1 VHLPPGVWI
10 AALAA
15 ALSAVPA
22 SVMLV
27 SSARRRAGRR
37 RHAHHLLAAGSAIIA
52 LTAVAGLVVSLS
64 VIAPDGRD
72 TARLI
77 ALGMVLGAVTLLGGM
92 LMLPGAADTGAT
104 ALQHLLDGLAIAG
117 SIWFLGWVLVTAPTR
132 VLGDLTPVPCL
143 LLLLPLGVGV
153 LAFGL
158 TTMVSVRMPRPRAG
172 SVGVGAGI
180 TAAALA
186 GAGVSGGVCQQWAG
200 VVLVSALALP
210 AGLTVIAV
218 AARATDREPEPAEV
232 DTTRRG
238 TGFVFLPMVLL
249 TGAAGYQIIRTGSIG
264 TVGALSGCLVLVAL
278 VGRQYLALRDVRRGA
293 ERLRERE
300 AHFRGLAHTDPLT
313 GLANRRGMLRVLHQE
328 AFGGVDR
335 PCVLLG
341 IDMDG
346 FKSVNDLR
354 GHDVGDQ
361 VLLEVGG
368 RLRMNLRPGDAVAR
382 LGGDEF
388 AVLMWATE
396 DEAERA
402 AHRLLDALAA
412 PYEQGG
418 VVFLSASIGLAPAG
432 SADDVE
438 TLMRNADLAL
448 RYAKVKGKSRVERYE
463 PGYDHLLRR
472 RTTLEHELR
481 GAIERDELRVVFQPV
496 VALPS
501 VRPVGAET
509 LLRWTH
515 PELGA
520 VGPDEFIPA
529 AEESELIAKLGRWV
543 LDRACREL
551 AGWLAG
557 GHDVWVSVNVS
568 PRELH
573 SPDYVGQVAEVL
585 RSHGVPPQRLVLE
598 VTEHAVATD
607 VDELCRRLRELRDTG
622 VRVALD
628 DFGAGYSSLG
638 QLRDLPVDILKIDRK
653 LVAASEP
660 LVDVVVRLGHRLGLE
675 VLAEGISTPAHRAVV
690 EESGCR
696 FGQGFLFGG
705 GVPAEHLEAQL
716 RAAASPLRVPASA
729 SGGRLAISAGQIA
742 PAVIPGPDGE
752 GSSG

>member
-1 VHLPPGVWI
+1 
-10 AALAA
+10 
-15 ALSAVPA
+15 
-22 SVMLV
+22 MLV
-27 SSARRRAGRR
+27 SSARRRDGRR
-37 RHAHHLLAAGSAIIA
+37 RHAHHLLAAGSALIA
-52 LTAVAGLVVSLS
+52 LAAVAGLGVALT
-64 VIAPDGRD
+64 AYGPDA
-72 TARLI
+72 ARLI
-77 ALGMVLGAVTLLGGM
+77 AFGMVAGAVTLLAGM
-92 LMLPGAADTGAT
+92 LMLPGAADTGTT

-117 SIWFLGWVLVTAPTR
+117 SIWFLGWVLVTEPTR
-132 VLGDLTPVPCL
+132 ILGGSTPYPCWSSM
-143 LLLLPLGVGV
+143 LPLAVGV
-153 LAFGL
+153 LALGL
-158 TTMVSVRMPRPRAG
+158 TTMVSVRMPRPRGG

-180 TAAALA
+180 TAAGLA
-186 GAGVSGGVCQQWAG
+186 GAGVSVGVCQGWAG
-200 VVLVSALALP
+200 LVLACALVLP
-210 AGLTVIAV
+210 AGLTVIAL
-218 AARATDREPEPAEV
+218 AARATDREPEPVEV

-238 TGFVFLPMVLL
+238 AGFVFLPMVLL
-249 TGAAGYQIIRTGSIG
+249 TGAAAYQALMTGSIG
-264 TVGALSGCLVLVAL
+264 TVGVLAGGLVLVGL

-293 ERLRERE
+293 QRLRERE

-328 AFGGVDR
+328 VFSGDAG

-354 GHDVGDQ
+354 GHDVGDE

-368 RLRMNLRPGDAVAR
+368 RLRMHLRPGDAVAR

-396 DEAERA
+396 DEAEA
-402 AHRLLDALAA
+402 GALRLLEALGA
-412 PYEQGG
+412 PYEQGGG
-418 VVFLSASIGLAPAG
+418 VVFLSASIGLASAASAG
-432 SADDVE
+432 DVE

-448 RYAKVKGKSRVERYE
+448 RYAKMKGKSRVERYE
-463 PGYDHLLRR
+463 PAYDHLLRR

-481 GAIERDELRVVFQPV
+481 GAIDRDELRVVFQPV
-496 VALPS
+496 VSLPS
-501 VRPVGAET
+501 ARPVGAET

-515 PELGA
+515 PRLGA

-529 AEESELIAKLGRWV
+529 AEESELIAQLGRWV
-543 LDRACREL
+543 LDQACRRL
-551 AGWLAG
+551 AEWLAD

-573 SPDYVGQVAEVL
+573 APEYVARVAEAL
-585 RSHGVPPQRLVLE
+585 HTHRVPPQRLVLE

-607 VDELCRRLRELRDTG
+607 LDELCRRLRALRDTG
-622 VRVALD
+622 VRIALD

-653 LVAASEP
+653 LVVASEP

-675 VLAEGISTPAHRAVV
+675 VLAEGISTPGHLAVV
-690 EESGCR
+690 EASGCR

-716 RAAASPLRVPASA
+716 KAVSPGRLVPAGA
-729 SGGRLAISAGQIA
+729 GHGRMAITAGQIA
-742 PAVIPGPDGE
+742 PAVDDDA
-752 GSSG
+752 SSG

>member
-1 VHLPPGVWI
+1 
-10 AALAA
+10 
-15 ALSAVPA
+15 
-22 SVMLV
+22 MLV

-52 LTAVAGLVVSLS
+52 LTAVAGLGVSLS
-64 VIAPDGRD
+64 LAAPTGRD
-72 TARLI
+72 TARLL
-77 ALGMVLGAVTLLGGM
+77 ALGMVAGAVTLLAGM

-117 SIWFLGWVLVTAPTR
+117 AIWFLGWVLVTAPTR
-132 VLGDLTPVPCL
+132 VLGEITPVSCW
-143 LLLLPLGVGV
+143 LLLLPLGVAV

-158 TTMVSVRMPRPRAG
+158 TTMVSVRMPRPRGG

-180 TAAALA
+180 TAASLA
-186 GAGVSGGVCQQWAG
+186 GAAVSGGVCQGWAG
-200 VVLVSALALP
+200 VVLSGALALP

-218 AARATDREPEPAEV
+218 AARATDREPEPSEV

-238 TGFVFLPMVLL
+238 AGFVFLPMVLL
-249 TGAAGYQIIRTGSIG
+249 TGAAGYQVIRTGAVG
-264 TVGALSGCLVLVAL
+264 TAGALAGCLVLVAL

-293 ERLRERE
+293 QRLRERE

-328 AFGGVDR
+328 AFSGV

-418 VVFLSASIGLAPAG
+418 GVVFLSASIGLAAAE
-432 SADDVE
+432 SADGGVE

-448 RYAKVKGKSRVERYE
+448 RYAKVNGKSRVERYE
-463 PGYDHLLRR
+463 PEYDSLLRR

-481 GAIERDELRVVFQPV
+481 GAIERDELRLVFQPV

-501 VRPVGAET
+501 VRPVGAEA

-515 PELGA
+515 PQLGA

-529 AEESELIAKLGRWV
+529 AEESGLIAALGRWV
-543 LDRACREL
+543 LDRACRQL
-551 AGWLAG
+551 ARWLDEG
-557 GHDVWVSVNVS
+557 YDVWVAVNVS
-568 PRELH
+568 PRELR

-585 RSHGVPPQRLVLE
+585 RTHGVPPQRLVLE

-607 VDELCRRLRELRDTG
+607 PDELRRRLRELRDTG
-622 VRVALD
+622 VRIALD

-638 QLRDLPVDILKIDRK
+638 QLRELPVDILKIDRK

-705 GVPAEHLEAQL
+705 GVPAEHVEAQL
-716 RAAASPLRVPASA
+716 RAAASPRRVPASA
-729 SGGRLAISAGQIA
+729 STGRLAISAGQLA
-742 PAVIPGPDGE
+742 PAVIPAQDGE
-752 GSSG
+752 GASG

>member
-1 VHLPPGVWI
+1 
-10 AALAA
+10 
-15 ALSAVPA
+15 
-22 SVMLV
+22 MLV

-52 LTAVAGLVVSLS
+52 LTAVAGLGVALTAHSQ
-64 VIAPDGRD
+64 IA
-72 TARLI
+72 ARLI
-77 ALGMVLGAVTLLGGM
+77 ALGMVAGAVTLLAGM

-117 SIWFLGWVLVTAPTR
+117 SVWFLGWALVAAPTR
-132 VLGDLTPVPCL
+132 ILGALTPYPCWM
-143 LLLLPLGVGV
+143 LLLPLGVAV
-153 LAFGL
+153 LALGL
-158 TTMVSVRMPRPRAG
+158 TTMVSVRMPRPRGG
-172 SVGVGAGI
+172 SAGVGAGI

-186 GAGVSGGVCQQWAG
+186 GAGISGGVCLEWSG
-200 VVLVSALALP
+200 VVLASALLLP
-210 AGLTVIAV
+210 AGLTVIAI

-238 TGFVFLPMVLL
+238 AAVVFLPMVVL
-249 TGAAGYQIIRTGSIG
+249 TGAATYQTLRTGSIG
-264 TVGALSGCLVLVAL
+264 TVGAAAGCLVLVAL

-313 GLANRRGMLRVLHQE
+313 GLANRRGMLRVLHHE
-328 AFGGVDR
+328 VFSGDGEKE

-354 GHDVGDQ
+354 GHDVGDR
-361 VLLEVGG
+361 VLMEVGG
-368 RLRMNLRPGDAVAR
+368 RLRMHLRPGDAVAR

-388 AVLMWATE
+388 AVLLWAGE
-396 DEAERA
+396 DEAEKIA
-402 AHRLLDALAA
+402 LRLLDALAA
-412 PYEQGG
+412 PYEQ
-418 VVFLSASIGLAPAG
+418 VFLSASIGMAAARSAG
-432 SADDVE
+432 DVE

-448 RYAKVKGKSRVERYE
+448 RYAKARGKSRVERYR
-463 PGYDHLLRR
+463 PAYDHLLRR

-481 GAIERDELRVVFQPV
+481 GAIERDEMRVVFQPV

-501 VRPVGAET
+501 ARPVGAET

-515 PELGA
+515 PELGS

-529 AEESELIAKLGRWV
+529 AEESGLISKLGRWV
-543 LDRACREL
+543 LDQACRRL
-551 AGWLAG
+551 AAWLRD

-573 SPDYVGQVAEVL
+573 APDYVGQVAEAL
-585 RSHGVPPQRLVLE
+585 NAHRVPPQRLVLE

-607 VDELCRRLRELRDTG
+607 LDELCRRLRALRDTG
-622 VRVALD
+622 VRIALD

-653 LVAASEP
+653 LVVASEP

-675 VLAEGISTPAHRAVV
+675 VLAEGISAPAHLAVV
-690 EESGCR
+690 EASGCR

-716 RAAASPLRVPASA
+716 RAASPAHRVPAA
-729 SGGRLAISAGQIA
+729 AGHGRRAISAGQIA
-742 PAVIPGPDGE
+742 PAVDGD

>member
-1 VHLPPGVWI
+1 
-10 AALAA
+10 
-15 ALSAVPA
+15 
-22 SVMLV
+22 MLV

-37 RHAHHLLAAGSAIIA
+37 RHAHHLLAAGSALIA
-52 LTAVAGLVVSLS
+52 LAAVAGLGVALTAHSQT
-64 VIAPDGRD
+64 A
-72 TARLI
+72 ARLI
-77 ALGMVLGAVTLLGGM
+77 AFGMVAGAVTLLAGM

-117 SIWFLGWVLVTAPTR
+117 SIWFLGWSLVTAPTR
-132 VLGDLTPVPCL
+132 LLGELTPEECW
-143 LLLLPLGVGV
+143 LLLLPLGVAV

-158 TTMVSVRMPRPRAG
+158 TTMVSVRMPRPRGG

-186 GAGVSGGVCQQWAG
+186 GAGISGGVCQQWAG
-200 VVLVSALALP
+200 VVLASALVLP

-238 TGFVFLPMVLL
+238 AAVVFLPMVVL
-249 TGAAGYQIIRTGSIG
+249 TGATAYQTLRTGAIG
-264 TVGALSGCLVLVAL
+264 TVGAVAGCLVLVAL

-293 ERLRERE
+293 QRLRERE

-313 GLANRRGMLRVLHQE
+313 GLANRRGMLRVLTQE
-328 AFGGVDR
+328 AFHGA

-354 GHDVGDQ
+354 GHDVGDR
-361 VLLEVGG
+361 VLMEVGG
-368 RLRMNLRPGDAVAR
+368 RLRMHLRPGDAVAR

-396 DEAERA
+396 DEAEA
-402 AHRLLDALAA
+402 AALRLLDALGA
-412 PYEQGG
+412 PYEQDGG
-418 VVFLSASIGLAPAG
+418 VVFLSASIGMAAAETAG
-432 SADDVE
+432 DVE

-448 RYAKVKGKSRVERYE
+448 RYAKLRGKSRVERYR
-463 PGYDHLLRR
+463 PAYDRTLRR
-472 RTTLEHELR
+472 RITLEHELR

-501 VRPVGAET
+501 ARPVGAET

-515 PELGA
+515 PELGP

-529 AEESELIAKLGRWV
+529 AEESELITKLGRWV
-543 LDRACREL
+543 LDQACRRL
-551 AGWLAG
+551 AEWLRDG
-557 GHDVWVSVNVS
+557 YDVWVSVNVS

-573 SPDYVGQVAEVL
+573 APDYVGHVAEAL
-585 RSHGVPPQRLVLE
+585 RTHRVPPQRLVLE

-607 VDELCRRLRELRDTG
+607 LDELCRRLRALRDTG
-622 VRVALD
+622 VRIALD

-653 LVAASEP
+653 LVVASEP

-675 VLAEGISTPAHRAVV
+675 VLAEGISAPAHLAVV
-690 EESGCR
+690 EASGCR

-705 GVPAEHLEAQL
+705 GVPAEHLEARL
-716 RAAASPLRVPASA
+716 RAASPEHRVPAA
-729 SGGRLAISAGQIA
+729 AGHGRSAISAGQIA
-742 PAVIPGPDGE
+742 PAVDGE
-752 GSSG
+752 DASG

>member
-1 VHLPPGVWI
+1 
-10 AALAA
+10 
-15 ALSAVPA
+15 
-22 SVMLV
+22 MLV

-37 RHAHHLLAAGSAIIA
+37 RHAHHLLAAGSALIA
-52 LTAVAGLVVSLS
+52 LTAVAGLGVALTAHSQT
-64 VIAPDGRD
+64 A
-72 TARLI
+72 ARLI
-77 ALGMVLGAVTLLGGM
+77 ALGMVAGAVTLLAGM

-132 VLGDLTPVPCL
+132 LLGPLTPEECW
-143 LLLLPLGVGV
+143 LLLLPLGVAG

-158 TTMVSVRMPRPRAG
+158 TTMVSVRMPRPRGG
-172 SVGVGAGI
+172 SAGVGAGI

-186 GAGVSGGVCQQWAG
+186 GAGISGGVCQQWSG
-200 VVLVSALALP
+200 VVLASALLLP

-238 TGFVFLPMVLL
+238 AAVVFLPMVVL
-249 TGAAGYQIIRTGSIG
+249 TGATAYQTLRTGAIG
-264 TVGALSGCLVLVAL
+264 TAGALAGCLVLVAL

-293 ERLRERE
+293 RRLRERE

-313 GLANRRGMLRVLHQE
+313 GLANRRGMLRVLTQE
-328 AFGGVDR
+328 AFNGE

-354 GHDVGDQ
+354 GHDVGDR
-361 VLLEVGG
+361 VLMEVGG
-368 RLRMNLRPGDAVAR
+368 RLRMHLRPGDAVAR

-396 DEAERA
+396 DEAEA
-402 AHRLLDALAA
+402 AALRLLDALGA
-412 PYEQGG
+412 PYEQGGG
-418 VVFLSASIGLAPAG
+418 VVFLSASIGMATAETAAG
-432 SADDVE
+432 DVE

-448 RYAKVKGKSRVERYE
+448 RYAKLRGKSRVERYR
-463 PGYDHLLRR
+463 PAYDRTLRR

-501 VRPVGAET
+501 ARPVGAET

-515 PELGA
+515 PELGP

-543 LDRACREL
+543 LDQACRRL
-551 AGWLAG
+551 AEWLRD
-557 GHDVWVSVNVS
+557 GHDVWISVNVS

-573 SPDYVGQVAEVL
+573 APDYVGQVAEAL
-585 RSHGVPPQRLVLE
+585 RTHRVPPQRLVLE

-607 VDELCRRLRELRDTG
+607 RDELCRRLRALRDTG
-622 VRVALD
+622 VRIALD
-628 DFGAGYSSLG
+628 DFGAGYSSLAR
-638 QLRDLPVDILKIDRK
+638 LRDLPVDILKIDRK
-653 LVAASEP
+653 LVVASEP

-675 VLAEGISTPAHRAVV
+675 VLAEGISAPAHLAVV
-690 EESGCR
+690 TASGCR

-705 GVPAEHLEAQL
+705 GVPAEHLAAQL
-716 RAAASPLRVPASA
+716 RSPRVPA
-729 SGGRLAISAGQIA
+729 AISAGQFDA
-742 PAVIPGPDGE
+742 DGAA
-752 GSSG
+752 G